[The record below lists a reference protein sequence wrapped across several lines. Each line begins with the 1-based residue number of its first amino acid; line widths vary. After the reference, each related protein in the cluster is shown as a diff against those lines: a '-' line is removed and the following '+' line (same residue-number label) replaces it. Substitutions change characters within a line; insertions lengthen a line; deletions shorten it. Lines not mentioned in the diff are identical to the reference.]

1 MLDVLM
7 SKWNGLTPTGKAG
20 VIGGILFIGGAAY
33 LLLSEDEEEAVEQ
46 IPAQNVEVIDDSET
60 VETTAEV
67 VESTE
72 E

>member
-7 SKWNGLTPTGKAG
+7 SKWNGLTTTGKAG
-20 VIGGILFIGGAAY
+20 VIGGILLIGGAAY

-60 VETTAEV
+60 VEKTAEV

>member
-7 SKWNGLTPTGKAG
+7 NRWNGLTPTGKAG
-20 VIGGILFIGGAAY
+20 VIGGILLLGGAAY

-46 IPAQNVEVIDDSET
+46 IPAQNVRIVDDP
-60 VETTAEV
+60 VDETTAEV
-67 VESTE
+67 VENTE